1 MPSPDRPVDDHGIVL
16 NVYKEI
22 PWTSHDAVARVRR
35 ILGVKQVGHA
45 GSLDPLATGV
55 LVVCVGRATKLLPHL
70 VDLGKGYRGTLRFGV
85 RSSSADLGG
94 EILEEGP
101 VPELD
106 QAHLQA
112 AADRFLG
119 RIEQLPPM
127 VSAIKVQGQR
137 LYDLARKGVE
147 VERTPRQ
154 VEVRRFAITKVEL
167 PRADFEVECS
177 KGTYIRALVED
188 LARSVGALALLEN
201 LSRTHVGPFE
211 VADSCR
217 LIAPPCSEREGLL
230 ARAVAMNTAL
240 AHLRAVKIEANW
252 IRRVRQGGLP
262 PRTALR
268 LGFVPREGERVRLLG
283 PEGELLAIARWDLMP
298 GPADRPVE
306 SALSLELERVI

>member
-1 MPSPDRPVDDHGIVL
+1 MHSLDRSIDSSGLVL

-45 GSLDPLATGV
+45 GSLDPFATGV

-70 VDLGKGYRGTLRFGV
+70 VDLGKGYRGTLRFGA

-101 VPELD
+101 IPDIDLPR
-106 QAHLQA
+106 LQA
-112 AADRFLG
+112 AADRFVG

-127 VSAIKVQGQR
+127 VSAVKVQGQR
-137 LYDLARKGVE
+137 LYDLARKGVV

-154 VEVRRFAITKVEL
+154 VEVHRFRITKLEL

-188 LARSVGALALLEN
+188 LAKSVGALALLEN

-211 VADSCR
+211 MADACR
-217 LIAPPCSEREGLL
+217 LIAQPCSEREGLL
-230 ARAVAMNTAL
+230 ARAVDMNSAL
-240 AHLRAVKIEANW
+240 AHLRAVKIESNW

-268 LGFVPREGERVRLLG
+268 LAFVPREGERVRLLG